1 MLGACQ
7 QGAVALSFTLRFP
20 DRVEKLVLV
29 DSYGI
34 IGADAWPRWVYLLT
48 YFYVH
53 HMSFLNELTYRFPGA
68 SRNLVRWQLGL
79 GVVHNAKRLSPQL
92 IDQVYQH
99 ARLPGRGK
107 AYTSWQQSEFLWNG
121 LRTYLV
127 DRLHEISVPTLIV
140 NGEKD
145 RGIPLIYAQ
154 KAHELIAGSKLY
166 VLKDCGHWAQREM
179 PEEFNRV
186 VGDFL
191 DA

>member
-1 MLGACQ
+1 MA
-7 QGAVALSFTLRFP
+7 F
-20 DRVEKLVLV
+20 
-29 DSYGI
+29 
-34 IGADAWPRWVYLLT
+34 RWH
-48 YFYVH
+48 F
-53 HMSFLNELTYRFPGA
+53 A
-68 SRNLVRWQLGL
+68 
-79 GVVHNAKRLSPQL
+79 SPQL

-99 ARLPGRGK
+99 AHLPGRGK

-127 DRLHEISVPTLIV
+127 DRLHEITVPTLIV

-166 VLKDCGHWAQREM
+166 ILKDCGHWAQREM

-191 DA
+191 DARSRAIQLFFLLRRNDPLGKRVGKIEEERRNW